1 MWTILKRYS
10 PILKGSSL
18 TNSASPIIVCYK
30 LLPFI
35 SYFGF
40 RQWSVIVHVTHYKRS
55 IRVILIVSSKKGGFD
70 FSHKKGGV
78 GIKERLFLK
87 GEINALVEFFN
98 YNITLNE
105 KSISYQ
111 TSLVICVATALIYI
125 ISLGTLC
132 VSGEGPI
139 KFLKSYWIW
148 SAGSAD
154 WFIYSIMLQR
164 WLQLAHNWWCQYI
177 CLCVCMYVR
186 VVSVKCQ
193 CFFVPFNFLSG

>member
-1 MWTILKRYS
+1 M
-10 PILKGSSL
+10 
-18 TNSASPIIVCYK
+18 
-30 LLPFI
+30 PFI

-40 RQWSVIVHVTHYKRS
+40 QQWSVIVHVTHYKRS
-55 IRVILIVSSKKGGFD
+55 IRVILIVFSKKGGFD
-70 FSHKKGGV
+70 FSHKGGV

-125 ISLGTLC
+125 ISMGTLC
-132 VSGEGPI
+132 VSGEGLI

-164 WLQLAHNWWCQYI
+164 WLQLAHNWWCQYTYIYI
-177 CLCVCMYVR
+177 CLCVYVCQSC
-186 VVSVKCQ
+186 VSEMSV
-193 CFFVPFNFLSG
+193 FFCAI